1 MPKLSPLVRDSLVL
15 AGALALAAG
24 GTWAVSHATIN
35 HLLYHDAVS
44 TGRTWASYL
53 AKNVEDLDQ
62 IAAGRKP
69 SADSQRFFDRV
80 QQVGQVFRYK
90 IYDPQ
95 GHVRLISDD
104 GEDEPKPKA
113 DQVKDHDDDE
123 DEDL

>member
-53 AKNVEDLDQ
+53 AKNVEDLDH
-62 IAAGRKP
+62 IASGQKP

-80 QQVGQVFRYK
+80 REVGQVFRYK

-95 GHVRLISDD
+95 GHVRLLSDSGRD
-104 GEDEPKPKA
+104 GAKNPAQTA
-113 DQVKDHDDDE
+113 DQGQD
-123 DEDL
+123 